1 MLPLIIKFFHATTIH
16 NKPTMIAISVPNSE
30 DRSAN
35 QLDNH
40 QYTHPTPAHLLQH
53 FQHLFSSTQLN
64 EYITIQSLH
73 GSNLTE
79 SGSVQPCVANF
90 AKSLRHASQ
99 ANNFNQTTEHN
110 WFPPCNSPPPFAKP
124 YDLPSLNLEL
134 FSLQILNIQTIAL
147 FARNHFVRGKT
158 TDGCISYVKQEG
170 TFQLNFFSLL

>member
-16 NKPTMIAISVPNSE
+16 NKPTMIAIYVPNSE

-40 QYTHPTPAHLLQH
+40 HQYTHPTQAHLLQH

-79 SGSVQPCVANF
+79 SGGVQPCVANF

-99 ANNFNQTTEHN
+99 ANNFNQTHDGAACH
-110 WFPPCNSPPPFAKP
+110 FPSC
-124 YDLPSLNLEL
+124 
-134 FSLQILNIQTIAL
+134 LQNGNIT
-147 FARNHFVRGKT
+147 
-158 TDGCISYVKQEG
+158 KQR
-170 TFQLNFFSLL
+170 